1 MLDLWSKPFKTS
13 HMCPNVIQLWP
24 FVSALHLNTCTKT
37 RFWCSTDRMRFQ
49 TARYRHSIH
58 SVILS
63 SLLPCPLSSHSLP
76 PSYEICHFPSPAL
89 THYLRWHLS
98 GLNTAP
104 SGPAITI
111 AIKRRVIA
119 ELRAMSSILQ
129 TGPALRLPVLLCW
142 WFYITLSKCLYG
154 WPTDIWSHYI
164 VWWSWPSRVIMPLIN
179 RSEWG
184 TRYAH

>member
-1 MLDLWSKPFKTS
+1 MWYSCGRLFPHFILTLVQKRDFGALQTERGFKQHVT
-13 HMCPNVIQLWP
+13 V
-24 FVSALHLNTCTKT
+24 T
-37 RFWCSTDRMRFQ
+37 RSTQ
-49 TARYRHSIH
+49 S
-58 SVILS
+58 
-63 SLLPCPLSSHSLP
+63 SSHRSFLSLFHLTHFP

-89 THYLRWHLS
+89 THYLQWHLS
-98 GLNTAP
+98 GLYTAP

-164 VWWSWPSRVIMPLIN
+164 VWWLWPSRVIMPLIN